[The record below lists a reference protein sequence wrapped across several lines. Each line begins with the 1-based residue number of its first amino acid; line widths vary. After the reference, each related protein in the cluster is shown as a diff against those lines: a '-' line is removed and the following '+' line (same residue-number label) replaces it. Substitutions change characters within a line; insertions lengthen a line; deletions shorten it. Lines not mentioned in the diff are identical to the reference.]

1 MKFNFKE
8 SWNSF
13 KTETKKVK
21 SLFNNHFNNVS
32 RQLHNFK
39 KNWRHFLKNTK
50 TGYYVDESLHHL
62 KKFSM
67 LYIFVIIFAIFLG
80 ITNGTLLQPDTF
92 SLLFQNNA
100 YIIILAMGM
109 LLVILSG
116 NIDLSVGTLVG
127 LLGLFSVYI
136 YNNTGQSI
144 WLTFILTTLIGAA
157 IGLIQGYLIG
167 YGNIPAFIVTLG
179 GFLAFK
185 GAQLFYSG
193 GSTLAPI
200 GSRSSTYIT
209 GTIEGIPDIQ
219 VGSVWIFSLILPII
233 FGAIIVGLRVWGY
246 FSKQKFGIRTQNI
259 YIFIVIQIII
269 FLLFTGSGVI
279 FGLGTKSMKYFVLY
293 TGIALALFT
302 FLTQNTAFGR
312 SVYAIGG
319 NRKAAKLSGV
329 NVKRTTMIIFVIIGA
344 LAGFSSII
352 YTATFSSATSSR
364 GDDLALDVI
373 SVVFTGGASVYG
385 GIGTVS
391 GTILG
396 TSIIGVI
403 NQGLLVLNVESS
415 QKNIIKGL
423 ILVSVVGWDVLSN
436 KKNN

>member
-1 MKFNFKE
+1 MEFY
-8 SWNSF
+8 NSV
-13 KTETKKVK
+13 KIILKDLSKPVKNWLKETK
-21 SLFNNHFNNVS
+21 SGNYIS
-32 RQLHNFK
+32 S
-39 KNWRHFLKNTK
+39 
-50 TGYYVDESLHHL
+50 SLHHL

-67 LYIFVIIFAIFLG
+67 LYIFLLVFVIFLG
-80 ITNGTLLQPDTF
+80 ITKGTLLQANTF
-92 SLLFQNNA
+92 TLLFQNNS

-144 WLTFILTTLIGAA
+144 WLTFILTTLIGAI
-157 IGLIQGYLIG
+157 IGFMQGWLIG

-185 GAQLFYSG
+185 GAQLVYSNG
-193 GSTLAPI
+193 ATLTPI
-200 GSRSSTYIT
+200 GSVDSTYIK
-209 GTIEGIPDIQ
+209 GTIGGIPDLKI
-219 VGSVWIFSLILPII
+219 GPIWMFSLFLPLIL
-233 FGAIIVGLRVWGY
+233 GAIIVALRTWGY
-246 FSKQKFGIRTQNI
+246 YTKRKFGIKVQN
-259 YIFIVIQIII
+259 III
-269 FLLFTGSGVI
+269 FLIIQVIIFSLFLACGII
-279 FGLGTKSMKYFVLY
+279 FSLGDKSMRYYVLY
-293 TGIALALFT
+293 VGIALALFT
-302 FLTQNTAFGR
+302 FLSQNTAFGR

-319 NRKAAKLSGV
+319 NRKAALLSGV
-329 NVKRTTMIIFVIIGA
+329 NVKRTTMIIFIIIGA

-352 YTATFSSATSSR
+352 FTATYSSATSSR

-385 GIGTVS
+385 GIGSVS

-403 NQGLLVLNVESS
+403 NQGLLVLNVAES
-415 QKNIIKGL
+415 QKYIIKGL
-423 ILVSVVGWDVLSN
+423 ILVAVVGWDVLSN

>member
-1 MKFNFKE
+1 
-8 SWNSF
+8 
-13 KTETKKVK
+13 
-21 SLFNNHFNNVS
+21 
-32 RQLHNFK
+32 
-39 KNWRHFLKNTK
+39 
-50 TGYYVDESLHHL
+50 
-62 KKFSM
+62 
-67 LYIFVIIFAIFLG
+67 
-80 ITNGTLLQPDTF
+80 
-92 SLLFQNNA
+92 
-100 YIIILAMGM
+100 
-109 LLVILSG
+109 
-116 NIDLSVGTLVG
+116 
-127 LLGLFSVYI
+127 
-136 YNNTGQSI
+136 
-144 WLTFILTTLIGAA
+144 
-157 IGLIQGYLIG
+157 
-167 YGNIPAFIVTLG
+167 
-179 GFLAFK
+179 
-185 GAQLFYSG
+185 
-193 GSTLAPI
+193 
-200 GSRSSTYIT
+200 
-209 GTIEGIPDIQ
+209 
-219 VGSVWIFSLILPII
+219 
-233 FGAIIVGLRVWGY
+233 
-246 FSKQKFGIRTQNI
+246 
-259 YIFIVIQIII
+259 
-269 FLLFTGSGVI
+269 
-279 FGLGTKSMKYFVLY
+279 MKYFVLY

>member
-1 MKFNFKE
+1 MKFNFFNEMKNAFSFLKLDLVSKFISKQLE
-8 SWNSF
+8 TTKKSWNY
-13 KTETKKVK
+13 
-21 SLFNNHFNNVS
+21 
-32 RQLHNFK
+32 
-39 KNWRHFLKNTK
+39 FLKNHK
-50 TGYYVDESLHHL
+50 YGYYVDNGLHHL

-67 LYIFVIIFAIFLG
+67 LYIFLIIFCIFLG
-80 ITNGTLLQPDTF
+80 ITNGTLLQPNTF
-92 SLLFQNNA
+92 TLLFQNNS

-127 LLGLFSVYI
+127 LLGLFSVTI

-144 WLTFILTTLIGAA
+144 WLTFILTTIIGAA
-157 IGLIQGYLIG
+157 IGLIQGFLVG

-185 GAQLFYSG
+185 GAQLLYSNG
-193 GSTLAPI
+193 GTLSPI
-200 GSRSSTYIT
+200 GGGSSTYIT
-209 GTIEGIPDIQ
+209 GTIRGIPDIQ
-219 VGSVWIFSLILPII
+219 VGTVWIFSLILPII
-233 FGAIIVGLRVWGY
+233 FGAIIVSLRVWGY

-259 YIFIVIQIII
+259 FIFAAIQTII
-269 FLLFTGSGVI
+269 FLLFLACGII
-279 FGLGTKSMKYFVLY
+279 FGLGSNPMRYFVLY
-293 TGIALALFT
+293 IGIALALFT
-302 FLTQNTAFGR
+302 FLTQNTSFGR
-312 SVYAIGG
+312 AVYAIGG

-329 NVKRTTMIIFVIIGA
+329 NVKRTTMIIFIIIGA
-344 LAGFSSII
+344 LAGFASIV

-385 GIGTVS
+385 GIGSVS

-403 NQGLLVLNVESS
+403 NQGLLVLNVQES

>member
-1 MKFNFKE
+1 MEFFNNIKNNLKDFAKPVK
-8 SWNSF
+8 NYLN
-13 KTETKKVK
+13 ETK
-21 SLFNNHFNNVS
+21 SGHYL
-32 RQLHNFK
+32 QA
-39 KNWRHFLKNTK
+39 
-50 TGYYVDESLHHL
+50 SLHHL

-67 LYIFVIIFAIFLG
+67 LYIFLLVFVIFLG
-80 ITNGTLLQPDTF
+80 ITKGTLLQANTF
-92 SLLFQNNA
+92 TLLFQNNS

-144 WLTFILTTLIGAA
+144 WLAFILTTLIGAA
-157 IGLIQGYLIG
+157 IGFIQGWLIG

-185 GAQLFYSG
+185 GAQLVYSNG
-193 GSTLAPI
+193 ATLTPI
-200 GSRSSTYIT
+200 GSVDSTYIK
-209 GTIEGIPDIQ
+209 GTIEGIPDLK
-219 VGSVWIFSLILPII
+219 VGNIWIFSLLLPLIL
-233 FGAIIVGLRVWGY
+233 GTIIVSLRTWGY
-246 FSKQKFGIRTQNI
+246 YTKRKFGIKVQN
-259 YIFIVIQIII
+259 III
-269 FLLFTGSGVI
+269 FTIIQVIIFSLFLACGII
-279 FGLGTKSMKYFVLY
+279 FSLGDKSMRYYVLY
-293 TGIALALFT
+293 VGIALALFT
-302 FLTQNTAFGR
+302 FLSQNTAFGR

-319 NRKAAKLSGV
+319 NRKAALLSGV
-329 NVKRTTMIIFVIIGA
+329 NVKRTTMIIFIIIGA

-352 YTATFSSATSSR
+352 FTATYSSATSSR

-385 GIGTVS
+385 GIGSVS

-403 NQGLLVLNVESS
+403 NQGLLVLNVAES
-415 QKNIIKGL
+415 QKYIIKGL
-423 ILVSVVGWDVLSN
+423 ILVAVVGWDVLSN

>member
-193 GSTLAPI
+193 GSTLTPI

-436 KKNN
+436 KKK